1 MKRLISKCP
10 ACHETLQVTTLKCP
24 DCGMELKNTFDL
36 SPFDLL
42 DNEQFEFLITFLK
55 NRGNLKEVQSEMQI
69 SYPTAKKKLDELL
82 AALNLSST
90 TENIIPKEIDVS
102 RMNVDYTSKSASE
115 MIKAKLKE
123 HGGHVTVFT
132 AR

>member
-24 DCGMELKNTFDL
+24 ECGMELKNTFDL

-55 NRGNLKEVQSEMQI
+55 NRGNLRRCSLRCRYLIQQQKR
-69 SYPTAKKKLDELL
+69 
-82 AALNLSST
+82 NW
-90 TENIIPKEIDVS
+90 
-102 RMNVDYTSKSASE
+102 MNC
-115 MIKAKLKE
+115 LPP
-123 HGGHVTVFT
+123 
-132 AR
+132 

>member
-90 TENIIPKEIDVS
+90 TENIIPK
-102 RMNVDYTSKSASE
+102 
-115 MIKAKLKE
+115 
-123 HGGHVTVFT
+123 
-132 AR
+132 